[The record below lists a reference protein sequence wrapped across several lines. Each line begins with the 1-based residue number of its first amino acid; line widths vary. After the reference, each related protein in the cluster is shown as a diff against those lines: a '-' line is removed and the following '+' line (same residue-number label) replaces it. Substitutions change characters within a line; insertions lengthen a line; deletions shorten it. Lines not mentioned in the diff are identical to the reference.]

1 MHQPGI
7 AGHDHDEAVPV
18 VLHPLEQ
25 RLDRL
30 WSEVLAFVSRRK
42 RICLVDEENAVER
55 APDHP
60 IGLDRRHADVLPD
73 EPGPVDLDQMAPAQ
87 QPHRSI
93 HLREQSRDRG
103 LACPWIS
110 EKDEMLGGR
119 NLGQP
124 VSLAL
129 GLHLEKGD
137 ERPHLLLHRLEP
149 DEGVELRLEL
159 RHRPRRLRPP
169 ELIRDPF
176 RGIAAARRLGQPLS
190 QHLQAPGDILE
201 WFSRHTLILPVRL
214 GLKRWG
220 DPGSPRPP
228 PWSADRPRCGPPDE
242 GYASAGARAGRLVNL
257 VNEMPAVAADPTVL
271 ANRLRPVL
279 LHLNRQ
285 LRREIHSLGVTGGQ
299 VSLLVQIKFRP
310 GIGVRELAA
319 LERMSVPGMSKFVA
333 RLEEAGLVGRA
344 PVEGDQRRVGLT
356 LTAAGHKVLRSVKS
370 KRTAWLSARLRSLD
384 PEELDAI
391 DAAIEPLTHLLAG
404 DEA

>member
-18 VLHPLEQ
+18 VLHSLEQ

-30 WSEVLAFVSRRK
+30 RPEVLALVSRRE
-42 RICLVDEENAVER
+42 RVRLVDEEDAVER

-60 IGLDRRHADVLPD
+60 VGLDRRHADVLPD
-73 EPGPVDLDQMAPAQ
+73 EPGPVDFNEMAAAQ
-87 QPHRSI
+87 QAHRSV
-93 HLREQSRDRG
+93 HLREQPRDCG
-103 LACPWIS
+103 LARPWIP
-110 EKDEMLGGR
+110 EEDEMLRGR
-119 NLGQP
+119 NLREP
-124 VSLAL
+124 VPLTL
-129 GLHLEKGD
+129 GLNLEKSD

-149 DEGVELRLEL
+149 DESVELSLEL
-159 RHRPRRLRPP
+159 GHRPRRLRPP

-176 RGIAAARRLGQPLS
+176 RRIAAARRLGQPLS
-190 QHLQAPGDILE
+190 QHLQTPGHILE
-201 WFSRHTLILPVRL
+201 WFPCHGAIVP
-214 GLKRWG
+214 LKRG
-220 DPGSPRPP
+220 ITPQVDG
-228 PWSADRPRCGPPDE
+228 
-242 GYASAGARAGRLVNL
+242 RAGRLVNL
-257 VNEMPAVAADPTVL
+257 VNEMPAVASDPTVL

-279 LHLNRQ
+279 LQLNRQ
-285 LRREIHSLGVTGGQ
+285 LRREVHSLGVTGGQ
-299 VSLLVQIKFRP
+299 VSLLVQIKIRP

-319 LERMSVPGMSKFVA
+319 LERMSVAGMSKFVT

-384 PEELDAI
+384 PEALDAI